1 MDSAAAFVLPLP
13 LIAVPGKVVEKE
25 EEILLEEFNPYI
37 TKYNDVTI
45 DYSRDNLLT
54 TFGKAV
60 LADRYCLPEEKSPQE
75 LFARVASAFADD
87 IHHAQRI
94 YDYLSLQWFMAA
106 TPVLSNGG
114 TDRGMPISCFLN
126 EIGDSRESIS
136 ATNSENMEL
145 AARGGGIGSYWGN
158 LRSCGEKV
166 GKVGQSSGI
175 IPFMKIMDAQT
186 LAISQGNLRRGSA
199 AAYLP
204 IWHPEIEEFLEVRRP
219 TGGDSN
225 RKCLN
230 LHHGVL
236 IDDKFMEAVRDN
248 QPYALLSP
256 KNNSVIKAVSARD
269 LWIRLL
275 TSRLETGEPYIV
287 FIDNVNK
294 AIPLHHKIANRKVKT
309 SNLCSEITLYTD
321 QDRTAVCCLSSL
333 NLAKFGEWEKE
344 EEFIPDI
351 MRFLDNVLQHFIEN
365 APEVMSKAT
374 YSAMRERSIGLGVM
388 GFQTFLQ
395 QKGIPFESAM
405 AKSLN
410 FRIFKHIQKEVNQVS
425 KDLAEERGPCPDAA
439 EVNIRERFTNKT
451 AIAPTASISI
461 ICGNVSPCIEPFPG
475 NAFNQKTL
483 SGNFLVKNQ
492 ELEKVL
498 EKHGKNDKKTWSSIT
513 TNEGSVQHLTFLS
526 DLEKDVFKTAFEIDQ
541 RWIIELAAD
550 RTPYIDQAQS
560 VNIFLTADVHK
571 RYLHLIHFKA
581 WEDGM
586 KSLYYCRSM
595 SLQRA
600 HKVSHLV
607 ERKKLE
613 EEVGFEECLACQ

>member
-1 MDSAAAFVLPLP
+1 MGAAVAVLDHISFPP
-13 LIAVPGKVVEKE
+13 APAEKE
-25 EEILLEEFNPYI
+25 EEKLLLEEFNPHLS
-37 TKYNDVTI
+37 KHNDVLI

-54 TFGKAV
+54 DFGKAV
-60 LADRYCLPEEKSPQE
+60 LRDRYMLPEEESPQE
-75 LFARVASAFADD
+75 LFARVASAFGDD
-87 IHHAQRI
+87 IKHSQRI
-94 YDYLSLQWFMAA
+94 YDYLSNQWFMAA

-158 LRSCGEKV
+158 LRSCGEAV
-166 GKVGQSSGI
+166 GKIGQSSGI

-199 AAYLP
+199 ASYLP
-204 IWHPEIEEFLEVRRP
+204 VWHPEIEEFLEVRRP
-219 TGGDSN
+219 TGGDAN

-230 LHHGVL
+230 IHHGVVV
-236 IDDKFMEAVRDN
+236 DDKFMEAVRDD

-256 KNNSVIKAVSARD
+256 KDNSVIKVIQARD
-269 LWIRLL
+269 IWIRLL
-275 TSRLETGEPYIV
+275 TARLETGEPYIL

-294 AIPLHHKIANRKVKT
+294 SIPLHHKIANRNVKT

-321 QDRTAVCCLSSL
+321 EDRTAVCCLSSL
-333 NLAKFGEWEKE
+333 NLSKFDEWEDDE
-344 EEFIPDI
+344 QFLPDI
-351 MRFLDNVLQHFIEN
+351 MRFLDNILQYFIEN
-365 APEVMSKAT
+365 APEVMAKAA
-374 YSAMRERSIGLGVM
+374 YSAMRERSVGLGVM
-388 GFQTFLQ
+388 GFQTYLQ
-395 QKGIPFESAM
+395 SKGIPLESAM
-405 AKSLN
+405 TKSLN
-410 FRIFKHIQKEVNQVS
+410 MRMFKHIQKNVDRIS
-425 KDLAEERGPCPDAA
+425 KDMAEERGSCPDAE
-439 EVNIRERFTNKT
+439 EVGIQERFSNKT
-451 AIAPTASISI
+451 AIAPTASISV
-461 ICGNVSPCIEPFPG
+461 ICGNVSPCIEPYPG

-498 EKHGKNDKKTWSSIT
+498 EKYGKNDKKTWSTIT
-513 TNEGSVQHLTFLS
+513 THEGSVQHLTFLS

-550 RTPYIDQAQS
+550 RTPFIDQAQS
-560 VNIFLTADVHK
+560 VNIFLPADVHK
-571 RYLHLIHFKA
+571 RYLHLIHYKA
-581 WEDGM
+581 WESGM
-586 KSLYYCRSM
+586 KSLYYCRSL

-613 EEVGFEECLACQ
+613 EEAGFEECLACQ